1 MRPPPNIKHDVYCAI
16 RKRYGSVPAFE
27 REKGLYRRSV
37 TDVLCGKKSRKT
49 QEAVAA
55 EVGHSVESLFGGKQ
69 SAVADISGTRRDAHR
84 QNAGAQ

>member
-1 MRPPPNIKHDVYCAI
+1 MRPPPQVKHDVYCVI

-55 EVGHSVESLFGGKQ
+55 EVGHTVESLFGGPQ
-69 SAVADISGTRRDAHR
+69 SAFADVSQTVTQAHR
-84 QNAGAQ
+84 KNAEAR

>member
-1 MRPPPNIKHDVYCAI
+1 MRPPPNVKHDVYCVI
-16 RKRYGSVPAFE
+16 RKRYGSIPAFE

-55 EVGHSVESLFGGKQ
+55 EIGHTVESLFGGTQ
-69 SAVADISGTRRDAHR
+69 SAVADISETITPSHR
-84 QNAGAQ
+84 INAEVR